1 MRSERN
7 SLSFIF
13 LTAVVKL
20 YHICQKALSYTS
32 KSFIKYMEKL
42 YDYCQKIR
50 IQREKILI
58 SVYKNFIRKI

>member
-13 LTAVVKL
+13 FDS
-20 YHICQKALSYTS
+20 CRKALSYMS
-32 KSFIKYMEKL
+32 KIFITYMEKL

-58 SVYKNFIRKI
+58 SVYKNFIR

>member
-13 LTAVVKL
+13 FDS
-20 YHICQKALSYTS
+20 CRKALSYMS
-32 KSFIKYMEKL
+32 KIFITYMEKL

-50 IQREKILI
+50 IQREIGLTH
-58 SVYKNFIRKI
+58 YKFPDLLKSIYL

>member
-13 LTAVVKL
+13 FDS
-20 YHICQKALSYTS
+20 CRKALSYMS
-32 KSFIKYMEKL
+32 KIFITYMEKL